1 MIYQVGF
8 PMTDSNVNRLVAEYG
23 WEQVLAALQE
33 EAARQLVLFGDPT
46 ARKVFDVLQA
56 CLGRTQG

>member
-1 MIYQVGF
+1 LGWRVVTGPSVESF
-8 PMTDSNVNRLVAEYG
+8 VDECG
-23 WEQVLAALQE
+23 WESVLVALQE

-56 CLGRTQG
+56 CLEEVCRDC